1 MRTIVIAIPES
12 GKTLYQSYLKC
23 KYVQGLKYAGAS
35 VKWIDLSDPQA
46 AAKEALVCDGLLLSG
61 GPDIDPGLYGQQ
73 REKNCGKP
81 EVRRD
86 LAEPLILDAFLRTGK
101 PILGICR
108 GMQLM
113 NVCFGGTL
121 KQDIRKDQQCRH
133 FDVLRKNRGSHY
145 VALSPGSKLST
156 ILNGDQVIVNSLHH
170 QAVDVAGKGLAVTAV
185 SQDGFTEGLE
195 ILDYDFGIAVQWH
208 PEHMCRC
215 SRAQQG
221 LLTAFVQTCA
231 EGASV

>member
-1 MRTIVIAIPES
+1 MRTIVIAIPET
-12 GKTLYQSYLKC
+12 GNNPYQNYLKN

-46 AAKEALVCDGLLLSG
+46 AAKEASLCDGLLLAG
-61 GPDIDPGLYGQQ
+61 GADIDPDLYGHQ
-73 REKNCGKP
+73 REKKCGKP
-81 EVRRD
+81 DSLRD
-86 LAEPLILDAFLRTGK
+86 LAEPLILDAFLRTEK
-101 PILGICR
+101 PILGVCR

-121 KQDIRKDQQCRH
+121 KQDIRNDQRCRH
-133 FDVLRKNRGSHY
+133 FDILRKNRGSHY

-170 QAVDVAGKGLAVTAV
+170 QAIDVAGKGLAVTAV
-185 SQDGFTEGLE
+185 SEDGFTEGLE

-215 SRAQQG
+215 SKAQQG
-221 LLTAFVQTCA
+221 LLTAFVQACA
-231 EGASV
+231 EGASL

>member
-12 GKTLYQSYLKC
+12 GKSVYQNYLKS

-73 REKNCGKP
+73 REKNCGKS

-86 LAEPLILDAFLRTGK
+86 LAEPLILDAFLGTGK

-108 GMQLM
+108 GMQLV

-133 FDVLRKNRGSHY
+133 FDILRKSRGSHQ
-145 VALSPGSKLST
+145 VSLAPGSKLSA
-156 ILNGDQVIVNSLHH
+156 ILSDNQALVNSLHH

-185 SQDGFTEGLE
+185 SEDGFAEGLE
-195 ILDYDFGIAVQWH
+195 ILDYDFGVAVQWH

-215 SRAQQG
+215 SRAQQN
-221 LLTAFVQTCA
+221 LLNAFVRAC
-231 EGASV
+231 